1 MADRRRQQRLLRCVR
16 VPDGMSMDIQCAACD
31 GGTAEPPRKPLKVA
45 DGYQGKAAAVPLFR
59 VGVTYYEAFAPPRW
73 PTQILGVPTRNL
85 QVNPAARPCCVGN
98 CHGGALQQAAGEYGS
113 LEIGGGGLNTVQ
125 LVRVVGAG

>member
-1 MADRRRQQRLLRCVR
+1 
-16 VPDGMSMDIQCAACD
+16 MDIQCAACD

-59 VGVTYYEAFAPPRW
+59 VGVVTYYEAFAPPRW

-98 CHGGALQQAAGEYGS
+98 CHGDAPQQAAGGYGS
-113 LEIGGGGLNTVQ
+113 LEIGVGGLNTVQ

>member
-1 MADRRRQQRLLRCVR
+1 MTRRRRHANK
-16 VPDGMSMDIQCAACD
+16 SMARAAPRARGD
-31 GGTAEPPRKPLKVA
+31 SHAARDSGTAEPPRKPLKVA

-59 VGVTYYEAFAPPRW
+59 VGVTYFEAFAPPRW

-98 CHGGALQQAAGEYGS
+98 CHGDALQQAAGE
-113 LEIGGGGLNTVQ
+113 
-125 LVRVVGAG
+125 